1 MKKPVCRL
9 VGENGN
15 VFNLIGIAANTLV
28 KAGLKDKADEMKNRA
43 LRAKS
48 YDEVLV
54 IIGQYVEVE

>member
-15 VFNLIGIAANTLV
+15 VFNLIGIAAKTLV

-43 LRAKS
+43 FHAMS

-54 IIGQYVEVE
+54 IIGQYVDVR